1 MKRGHIPVRTC
12 LVCMRKR
19 PKAELA
25 RLGLDAEN
33 GRILED
39 RRGKMTGRGGYACRE
54 CLPGLRLDR
63 RIQRAFRN
71 RAKEI
76 CVPEDRMCGVGS
88 GSPVIR

>member
-19 PKAELA
+19 PKVELA
-25 RLGLDAEN
+25 RIGLDVES

-39 RRGKMTGRGGYACRE
+39 SRGKMKGRGAYACRE

-63 RIQRAFRN
+63 RMQRAFRN
-71 RAKEI
+71 RAREI
-76 CVPEDRMCGVGS
+76 CVLEVPLLK
-88 GSPVIR
+88 